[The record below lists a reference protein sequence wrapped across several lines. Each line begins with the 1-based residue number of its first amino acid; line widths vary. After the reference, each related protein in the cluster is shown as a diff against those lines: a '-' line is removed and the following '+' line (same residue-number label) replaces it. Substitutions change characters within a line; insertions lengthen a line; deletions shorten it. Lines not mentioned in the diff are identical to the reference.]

1 MKAIRVHQFGG
12 PEVQQ
17 LEDVEV
23 PLPGNEEVLVR
34 VKAAGVNPYDTYMR
48 SGAYGAKNPAL
59 PYTPGSDA
67 AGTVESVG
75 PGGDHLKIGAR
86 VYTTGTLTG
95 AYAEFA
101 LCRIDRVHPLPERV
115 SYAQGAGIYVPY
127 TTAYRS
133 LFQVAHA
140 KPGETVLIH
149 GASGGVGLAAIQW
162 AQTAGLK
169 VIGTAGSDKGLQL
182 ITDQGTEHS
191 FNHKSPNYQQEI
203 LDATEGRGVDV
214 ILEMLANVNLSHDLK
229 MLAHRGRVVVIGS
242 RGDAQLTPRDIM
254 VREATVMGVLIWSTS
269 AAEATEIH
277 AAVQAGL
284 VHGTL
289 QPVVGPELP
298 LASAAE
304 SHRRVMET
312 GALGKI
318 VLIP

>member
-1 MKAIRVHQFGG
+1 M
-12 PEVQQ
+12 
-17 LEDVEV
+17 
-23 PLPGNEEVLVR
+23 
-34 VKAAGVNPYDTYMR
+34 
-48 SGAYGAKNPAL
+48 
-59 PYTPGSDA
+59 
-67 AGTVESVG
+67 
-75 PGGDHLKIGAR
+75 
-86 VYTTGTLTG
+86 
-95 AYAEFA
+95 
-101 LCRIDRVHPLPERV
+101 
-115 SYAQGAGIYVPY
+115 
-127 TTAYRS
+127 
-133 LFQVAHA
+133 
-140 KPGETVLIH
+140 
-149 GASGGVGLAAIQW
+149 
-162 AQTAGLK
+162 
-169 VIGTAGSDKGLQL
+169 IGTAGSDKGLQL